1 MRYKQNQFRERN
13 GKTVTHTDNT
23 EDVKTLTELR
33 QEQEKIAKIV
43 KFKENELSAYV
54 KELQNMENKINEIMD
69 RKEITINGK

>member
-1 MRYKQNQFRERN
+1 M
-13 GKTVTHTDNT
+13 THTDNT